1 MGDKMSAI
9 TGIINFDQENVNV
22 EHGDNLMEALQKYPA
37 DYVHTWFRGKIF
49 LGCHAQCI
57 TPESLE
63 ERLPYYDSERRLAI
77 TADAII
83 DNRQELFGLL
93 QVEYAQRRN
102 ISDSELILLSYRK
115 WGEEAVKY
123 LIGDFAFMIWDESK
137 QLLFGARDFSGT
149 RTLYFHQTKIRFAFC
164 TIIEPLFTI
173 PDIEKKLNEQ
183 WVAEFLAIPFT
194 YDAMDCSSSVYKNI
208 EQIPPAHTVSVVD
221 GKVTFSRYCTL
232 AAGEMLKLKSNE
244 EYEEAFREVFQKA
257 VTARTRTHRQVGAH
271 LSGGLDSGSV
281 VSFAARALKN
291 ENKRLHT
298 FSYVPVDDFTD
309 DWTPKSRFSNER
321 PYIQSTVQHV
331 GNITENYLD
340 FSGISPLTEVDD
352 WLETMEMPY
361 KFFENSFWLKGIYEK
376 AHQQGIGVLLN
387 GQRGNWSISWGP
399 AVDYQVTLMRKL
411 KWIRLYRELN
421 QFSINMGA
429 RKSRV
434 LSIVSKK
441 AYPFLGRMF
450 SSKNEEQFPTLINP
464 DFALK
469 TNVRNNLQL
478 HGLDKTDYLYQS
490 SYDIRKKQFE
500 QLFSWQIN
508 GTIGTKLSL
517 RYSLWE
523 RDPTNDLNVIRF
535 CLSVPEEQYVQNG
548 LDRALIRR
556 ATLNYLPDN
565 VRLNQR
571 TRGVQGADGV
581 HRMAA
586 SWNVFINEIQQLI
599 KDPAVSEYLN
609 IKELKSALS
618 KIQEAPKPEY
628 VYEFG
633 FRILMRSLIF
643 YRFIKAF

>member
-1 MGDKMSAI
+1 MSAI
-9 TGIINFDQENVNV
+9 TGIINFNQVDVNM
-22 EHGDNLMEALQKYPA
+22 EHGNKLMEALEKYPA
-37 DYVHTWFRGKIF
+37 DYVHTWYRGKLF

-63 ERLPYYDSERRLAI
+63 ERLPHYDSERQLAI

-83 DNRQELFGLL
+83 DNRQELFEWL
-93 QVEYAQRRN
+93 QVEYALRKN
-102 ISDSELILLSYRK
+102 MVDSELILLAYRK
-115 WGEEAVKY
+115 WGEETAKY
-123 LIGDFAFMIWDESK
+123 LIGDFAFMIWDERK
-137 QLLFGARDFSGT
+137 QRLFGARDFSGT
-149 RTLYFHQTKIRFAFC
+149 RTLYFHRTKTRFAFC
-164 TIIEPLFTI
+164 TIMEPLFTLPGI
-173 PDIEKKLNEQ
+173 GKKLNED
-183 WVAEFLAIPFT
+183 WVAEFLAIPYTF
-194 YDAMDCSSSVYKNI
+194 DAMDCSASVYRNI
-208 EQIPPAHTVSVVD
+208 EQIPPAHTISVVD
-221 GKVTFSRYCTL
+221 GKATITRYCTL
-232 AAGEMLKLKSNE
+232 TAGETLKLKSNE
-244 EYEEAFREVFQKA
+244 EYVEAFRDVFQKA
-257 VTARTRTHRQVGAH
+257 VTARIRTHRQVGAH

-281 VSFAARALKN
+281 ASFAAKTLKN
-291 ENKRLHT
+291 ENKQLHT
-298 FSYVPVDDFTD
+298 FSYIPVEDFTD
-309 DWTPKSRFSNER
+309 NWTPRSRFSNEK

-331 GNITENYLD
+331 GNITDNYLD
-340 FSGISPLTEVDD
+340 FPGISPLTEIDD

-399 AVDYQVTLMRKL
+399 AIDYQVTLMKRL
-411 KWIRLYRELN
+411 KWIQLNREIN
-421 QFSINMGA
+421 QYCTIMNA
-429 RKSRV
+429 KKSRV
-434 LSIVSKK
+434 LSIVGKK
-441 AYPFLGRMF
+441 AYPFVGRMF
-450 SSKNEEQFPTLINP
+450 SAKEEEQFPMLINP
-464 DFALK
+464 DFAQK
-469 TNVRNNLQL
+469 TNVHRKIHM
-478 HGLDKTDYLYQS
+478 HGLDNTDYSFQS

-500 QLFSWQIN
+500 QLFSWHLN

-556 ATLNYLPDN
+556 ATKNYLPDN

-586 SWNVFINEIQQLI
+586 SWNVFVNEIQQLI
-599 KDPAVSEYLN
+599 KDPVVSEYLN
-609 IKELKSALS
+609 IKEIKSALS

-628 VYEFG
+628 IYEFG

-643 YRFIKAF
+643 YRFIKAL